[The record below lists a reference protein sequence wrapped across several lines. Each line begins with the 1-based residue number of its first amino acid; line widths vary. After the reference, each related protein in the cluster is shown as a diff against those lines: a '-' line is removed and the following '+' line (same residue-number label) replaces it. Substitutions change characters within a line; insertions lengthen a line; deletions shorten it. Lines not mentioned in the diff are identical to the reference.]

1 MLTEKQQQIVD
12 SLVSEF
18 TKMNAPV
25 SAGKK
30 GLLNW
35 DEIYKEKDDWEK
47 TKAEIDLKNK
57 AFIDNAE
64 LEMERITEMLD
75 SEFYEHF
82 YIYHPT
88 NNNIK
93 YGWTWY
99 IVERFKHWHEATL
112 RIQMSYRKSQVNNA
126 SETSSISRIDSLY
139 FESSAQSSVVK
150 VHHYSIEKLFEEKAV
165 INKFKSYINK

>member
-57 AFIDNAE
+57 AFIENAR
-64 LEMERITEMLD
+64 LEVGRINEMLE
-75 SEFYEHF
+75 SEFDEHF
-82 YIYHPT
+82 YIHHPS
-88 NNNIK
+88 NNDVS

-99 IVERFKHWHEATL
+99 IVPHDKHWQDRVL
-112 RIQMSYRKSQVNNA
+112 RIDMKFAKKRVFNESQTHAVQ
-126 SETSSISRIDSLY
+126 SIDYLY
-139 FESSAQSSVVK
+139 FESSAQSSGVAY
-150 VHHYSIEKLFEEKAV
+150 YSIEKLFKEKAV
-165 INKFKSYINK
+165 INTIKSYLNK